1 MIQYYHKRYSEIKTD
16 VMSEA
21 LKDAMKMAPSH
32 LILCINKKIQLDA
45 PDIIE
50 VLPASLVKDL
60 KNHNKGTYQG
70 SDMYLL
76 TQNIIPPV
84 QGGIAIAPFINLNL
98 LPHIESCIPDAIIY
112 IPWMETELLRSL
124 FKTLFLGRIA

>member
-1 MIQYYHKRYSEIKTD
+1 MTQYYHKRYSEIKTD

-21 LKDAMKMAPSH
+21 LNDAMKMAPSH
-32 LILCINKKIQLDA
+32 LILCIDMKSLLDVS
-45 PDIIE
+45 DIIK

-76 TQNIIPPV
+76 TQRITPCV
-84 QGGIAIAPFINLNL
+84 QGGVAIAPFINLNL
-98 LPHIESCIPDAIIY
+98 LPRIESCAPDAIIY
-112 IPWMETELLRSL
+112 IPWMETELL
-124 FKTLFLGRIA
+124 TYQAQTNTTEI

>member
-1 MIQYYHKRYSEIKTD
+1 MIQYYHKRYSETKTD

-21 LKDAMKMAPSH
+21 LNDAMKMALSH
-32 LILCINKKIQLDA
+32 LILCIGMKSQLDVS
-45 PDIIE
+45 DTIID
-50 VLPASLVKDL
+50 VLPASLVEDL
-60 KNHNKGTYQG
+60 KNHNKSTYQG

-112 IPWMETELLRSL
+112 IPWMEGELPTYQAQTNSTEV
-124 FKTLFLGRIA
+124 